1 MHVIVTRPQQ
11 DALAWARE
19 LMEAGHLTTVLPLI
33 QIASASDTQP
43 LLKAWHQLDQYRGV
57 MFVSRHAVEGFF
69 AVRPSA
75 APGFSA
81 STHAWATGPGTQA
94 ALLRAGVASPWID
107 SPETGQFDSEALWAT
122 MRTQVDTGCRVL
134 IVRGGDSQLSSQPQ
148 GLGRDWFAEQVQKVG
163 GQTEFVVAYQRQI
176 PRWNEGQRALAKAAA
191 SNGSIW
197 LFSSSEAVANL
208 GACLAGQGWGQAC
221 AIATHARV
229 ALAARHAGFGSVRES
244 RPVLADILA
253 SIESFQ

>member
-1 MHVIVTRPQQ
+1 
-11 DALAWARE
+11 
-19 LMEAGHLTTVLPLI
+19 
-33 QIASASDTQP
+33 
-43 LLKAWHQLDQYRGV
+43 
-57 MFVSRHAVEGFF
+57 
-69 AVRPSA
+69 
-75 APGFSA
+75 
-81 STHAWATGPGTQA
+81 
-94 ALLRAGVASPWID
+94 
-107 SPETGQFDSEALWAT
+107 
-122 MRTQVDTGCRVL
+122 
-134 IVRGGDSQLSSQPQ
+134 PQ
-148 GLGRDWFAEQVQKVG
+148 GLGRDWFAAQVQKVG

-208 GACLAGQGWGQAC
+208 GACLAGQDWGQAC